1 MRKRSKE
8 PAAPKSSEKASVSRI
23 PQESDP
29 SLVVLDNPD
38 DGELYD
44 TGDASDFAGE
54 KERKQRPDTEGHEIR
69 SLSRKPSRGLEKRS

>member
-1 MRKRSKE
+1 MKKPNKE
-8 PAAPKSSEKASVSRI
+8 TNTPKSSEEALVSRS
-23 PQESDP
+23 PRKSDQ

-54 KERKQRPDTEGHEIR
+54 KERKQRPDAAGLR
-69 SLSRKPSRGLEKRS
+69 SGSPSRKARRGLEKRS